1 MRPGPGCARLVT
13 RSPGQ
18 PSERKGGGRDAS
30 IIQPKERSMFDQ
42 LTKATAHWA
51 DHVRPGD
58 IVLFKFPVPFPQ
70 TRDGKPGVRPC
81 LVLEVDDLGEDAARQ
96 TRAASEAI
104 AQLPYEALKSI
115 QSWARDL
122 EKHSERRRFLTDD
135 YRHAARSALRE
146 LARLDPELA
155 PGLIDSAM
163 RNLRDALEAA
173 HRVADLL
180 AAEQEI
186 ARSRGLPS

>member
-1 MRPGPGCARLVT
+1 
-13 RSPGQ
+13 
-18 PSERKGGGRDAS
+18 
-30 IIQPKERSMFDQ
+30 MFP
-42 LTKATAHWA
+42 TPTTFPTANTH
-51 DHVRPGD
+51 RM
-58 IVLFKFPVPFPQ
+58 VLFLDQ
-70 TRDGKPGVRPC
+70 QLHGDYERI
-81 LVLEVDDLGEDAARQ
+81 EDILANAARH

-115 QSWARDL
+115 QSWVRDL
-122 EKHSERRRFLTDD
+122 DKHCERRRFLTDD

-155 PGLIDSAM
+155 PGLIDSAI
-163 RNLRDALEAA
+163 RSLRDALEAS

-186 ARSRGLPS
+186 ARSRGHYS